1 MNKAIPL
8 EDAIKFWEMK
18 EEILSALEGLLD
30 DHYREYG
37 TIIEEIENLVAKIE
51 KLSKK
56 DGE

>member
-37 TIIEEIENLVAKIE
+37 TILEEIENLVAKIE
-51 KLSKK
+51 SLGKK
-56 DGE
+56 EQE

>member
-18 EEILSALEGLLD
+18 ESILSALEGLLD

-51 KLSKK
+51 SLGKK